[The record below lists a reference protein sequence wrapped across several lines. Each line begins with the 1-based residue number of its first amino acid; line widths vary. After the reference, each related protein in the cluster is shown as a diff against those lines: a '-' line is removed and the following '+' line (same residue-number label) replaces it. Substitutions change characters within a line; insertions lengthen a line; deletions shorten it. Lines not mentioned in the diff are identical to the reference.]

1 MILPFWL
8 TSVRGLFS
16 RRRGPARRI
25 GLRSTAAERAGR
37 SVQNVE
43 SLEGRRLLAF
53 DFVSAYPN
61 VGTFITEG
69 SVGHQAPQQITLRF
83 SPGVTVDPAT
93 IASGITV
100 TRASHDG
107 QFGNG
112 NDVTVVPG
120 SITVDDAPNENQV
133 VVRFAETLP
142 DDNYRI
148 TVSGAGTGGLKTLA
162 QGATAA
168 EPFRAGGTFSL
179 NFRLDLGAQVVA
191 VVPQPMIR
199 PKTIT
204 VGNPSQILDG
214 DLIAVQIR
222 GKTVTLEFDRNS
234 LVAPGNTAVAV
245 TNAMTSAQVAAAIA
259 NRIAGATGL
268 TGELASAT
276 SSGAVATV
284 SGSQFTPRVSFT
296 RGGSVPAG
304 APVTVG
310 DGLALTQLKDKV
322 IVTFNANDPL
332 AAVSATNIRNY
343 RLVETSAVT
352 GADAAV
358 LVPST
363 VTYDATSGTAVL
375 SFAAG
380 EVADDKLYRFQIG
393 NSVDDNATV
402 LTAVHVGSLFAR
414 AGGAPAYETLSFL
427 GDGPEGANDVDLY
440 RFSVTAATTVSVA
453 LTPAAAF
460 DPLLRV
466 FDAAGTVITTGVTIT
481 GSGVGV
487 ARSLTFAAP
496 AAGTYI
502 IGVSSTGN
510 GAYQP
515 AAGTGAAGGTT
526 RGGYRIAISSAV
538 AVNASDENSSFA
550 TATALGSLGAAGQSI
565 AAAIDLRATVAT
577 PAGNLLFPSQP
588 GTGDEPGHRDIPV
601 GIEGHAMP
609 DASVAPAAAI
619 PEVSYNFQSL
629 YGTDPQGN
637 PLYNLITET
646 QKQRA
651 REIFELY
658 SLYTGVRFTE
668 TAAQGITVV
677 TGDVRAVSPSLPPT
691 AVAGICGGTLTIMN
705 STLNWG
711 ASEYGGG
718 WFTTALHEIG
728 HALGLGHSYD
738 LPSIMGGG
746 LAGEGVFPGD
756 NDLIHT
762 NVLYPKTGSD
772 IDVYGFS
779 LESAGRLTAE
789 TIVSRPG
796 TAVTSR
802 LDSVISLY
810 KEVSGVRT
818 LVARNDDYYG
828 RDPFVVLELE
838 AGAYF
843 VAVTSTGNTDF
854 NPEAP
859 DSGYGGR
866 SQGAYEL
873 KLGFTPA
880 AIDANTVIDTTGT
893 PVDGDRDGIAGGGFA
908 FWFAT
913 ASAANSIHVDKLAP
927 SSGANG
933 SLAAPYPTVAA
944 ALAAATSSTR
954 IIRIV
959 GNTGNDAT
967 AADEKPY
974 LIGTT
979 LAGAAL
985 ADGTTFEVPAGVTVM
1000 IDEGALFK
1008 LRAANIDVGSSS
1020 ALVSRAGA
1028 ALQVLGTPANRVR
1041 FTSYHDD
1048 TVGGDSDNV
1057 GPAATGGQWGGLVLR
1072 KDSDTA
1078 SKKAFLNSIGQA
1090 QITFGGGNV
1099 LVNSQLQA
1107 FAPIHLESTRPTLVF
1122 NQITKS
1128 AGPAMS
1134 ADPGAFEDT
1143 GVRLGPDV
1151 RGNRIVDNT
1160 INGMFV
1166 RIRTQLG
1173 SPVDRLTVP
1182 ARFRSPDITYVIAE
1196 NLQIAGGVGGYE
1208 ERVDPADG
1216 VTKTFARETG
1226 RLFVDPGVVVKLLGS
1241 RIELERGLGELIA
1254 EGTPGNRVV
1263 FTSLA
1268 DNRFGAGGTFDT
1280 NGPSPDTR
1288 AAGDWGGIVANAG
1301 SRVSIDNAYLAFG
1314 GGQTPI
1320 EGNFDT
1326 FNVIEVHQGF
1336 LRLANSRVEN
1346 NADGAAVGNRNARGT
1361 NAAAAIFVRGSQP
1374 VIVGNDFRANSGATV
1389 SINANSMADVKLGDP
1404 GRSSGAI
1411 ARFTGYDDN
1420 FGPLVRENRISNP
1433 ANFSGSQPKGQFT
1446 IDVTFGP
1453 GVPQAAQQAMQVAID
1468 KWEAIIV
1475 GDLSLVTD
1483 PATGQQID
1491 DIIVTVQA
1499 GLLGGS
1505 TTDGAGGTLANAGPR
1520 AFRSATDANPHL
1532 PYKADVGIDTADIS
1546 DPQMTAILVHE
1557 LGHALGFPQVASILN
1572 LISGFDYVGANALRE
1587 YQRFRPTATVVPL
1600 ETGGGSGTTGAHW
1613 SEAEFDNEIMT
1624 GFINSGVNPLSR
1636 VTIGAF
1642 EDLGYTV
1649 SYAAADSYTLP
1660 GSGVT
1665 TGPSSTGT
1673 SISGVVVR
1681 GEQITVE
1688 SVWDD
1693 TDVVHVLNG
1702 NVEVVVEN
1710 FHSTTGLR
1718 LLSRSDASLVVKVNG
1733 ASSGFTAAGF
1743 PLEIED
1749 RIGGTVQVVG
1759 QPGFPVVLTSL
1770 YDDSVGASLDPLGR
1784 TVKDTNNDGVFGV
1797 DSTAT
1802 APAAG
1807 DWRGLKFMPLSND
1820 TNVSIQKE
1828 AEKPYTGKLETNQT
1842 ASTAQVLGVLAPN
1855 FATGTNSTESAQ
1867 NKGGDDTRKNGF
1879 EVHGVIAYDDPT
1891 DVDVY
1896 SISAYAGS
1904 EVWIDLDKTTS
1915 SLDGMVELLDA
1926 SGTVLARSVD
1936 ATNDSRK
1943 VTQDLIAGTGT
1954 GTSRG
1959 YQLIAGNVLP
1969 GTLTGVL
1976 YRGNT
1981 AIQTFTVSRSGAF
1994 TFTAIGAPTV
2004 RATGATLDAVTG
2016 LVTFTFNGDPGTTSI
2031 RDIGFSAG
2039 TLARE
2044 TLGFTATGTNGA
2056 FPMGKDDF
2064 RGLDSYSV
2072 NPRDPGMRVI
2082 LPGTAGTQAQY
2093 FIRVRSQPTAAGVT
2107 TQAAY
2112 EARLRDP
2119 ALVKSGITAG
2129 NYELRVRLQQ
2139 QDQKP
2144 GSTVR
2149 YADIRYAQIGIDA
2162 QGLPRNSLVVGETGE
2177 SAAANDAQGV
2187 AQNIGKLLEMDQNTI
2202 SVAGALS
2209 AEADIDWYT
2218 FTLDYA
2224 MIQAIGGVNGGG
2236 KTWSTVFDIDYA
2248 DGFRGDLTLSVFDS
2262 TGKLIYVGRDSDVA
2276 DDQPGA
2282 GQGNDF
2288 DDLSRGSVGK
2298 LDPSIGPVQLPAGTP
2313 GSTTRYYVAV
2323 SSNERLPSALNAT
2336 FQGAAANPF
2345 IRLEPVNS
2353 VKRIVEDHIGTT
2365 GYTSNGLPVDPVSG
2379 PIINVGAMVASG
2391 SALPL
2396 AANVRPFGLA
2406 DVTLFVSTG
2415 SKLHTADAFAGRI
2428 ETTFNPDFNTGLG
2441 DLDMRP
2447 DGRLYA
2453 YQGIV
2458 GDTGNV
2464 GRVIE
2469 LNTAT
2474 GGNTA
2479 TSNDGIANKATTTP
2493 LNWQTSSDTVLAMAF
2508 RRTDIGRYDDTPFG
2522 GLWLVVQ
2529 SGGGGSKL
2537 YKAASGGTA
2546 AAGGANATSNQA
2558 YNDGNGLGYRGN
2570 IQVAGANVRVTGIQF
2585 AQDSGGTMFG
2595 VTADGKFITVPSG
2608 SKPGADD
2615 SAEFNITA
2623 TQRADFTTQLALV
2636 GATGFAGLAT
2646 APQNLEANAY
2656 QGMFFAITNS
2666 GRLVCIDPTTN
2677 TIVPNVFDSNNDGVA
2692 DSAFSNAIAAGATG
2706 LAFSPLDIN
2715 LWHPTVNRGSD
2726 RGHGLNGTDDSNG
2739 NTIPDASRGA
2749 REGAA
2754 SMHFG
2759 LEAYNDDR
2767 SAAPYR
2773 PGEFNP
2779 GGDNGQYGVRSGGTY
2794 AWQQELTANPSITN
2808 NYNLPGGAYGSL
2820 ITNPFSL
2827 AGYAYTSKPTLY
2839 FNYFLDSQNASADT
2853 RIDGSSM
2860 RDSARVF
2867 ISVDDG
2873 LTWDVIATNNQART
2887 ERDNLTAELPNV
2899 LSASSAIGTS
2909 ANQHVQE
2916 LFDSTGTWRQARID
2930 VGQWAGYSNI
2940 RLRFDFSSAG
2950 EMDATQLRSTA
2961 DATQTVTSAV
2971 TAGTTVALGS
2981 LQGLRTGMVVTG
2993 TGVGTLAG
3001 GTPVTVTAV
3010 NAGAATVTLSAPVTV
3025 TAGTVLS
3032 FHDLSNRR
3040 LNDINGLA
3048 GTLGNFGSPDRGL
3061 NNAFEGFYVD
3071 DIVLGFAERGEMVTD
3086 ATAGQ
3091 VDFFSLGTPVS
3102 PTYPTQS
3109 LQGPYQLEIRRGTE
3123 YGVQVDAAKAD
3134 VTIFQTIDTNDRVV
3148 QFPAAPVL
3156 QLETNVVDA
3165 LQTGVLAKAG
3175 NGDVHFLSTLELNLL
3190 AAQGVE
3196 PVDGDTFVLLQS
3208 TANGTVA
3215 NNLLSWSVDL
3225 AGQPSA
3231 FLEFAYAV
3239 LPREVLTPLPAT
3251 FTTPAL
3257 PGGNKILPAGDGVAV
3272 STDGGTTWTTVFS
3285 FAGIGNALST
3295 ATVDLVDAVGPL
3307 TATTVVGFFQSGDRQ
3322 FLSLIPN
3329 PIPANAGGIA
3339 LDAFRVWAAAPVTV
3353 IGGIGDS
3360 NHRRTQ
3366 GQFLVENNIITAAA
3380 TYGISFDAGARD
3392 AGSNKPNPG
3401 VARNLPVLNN
3411 QRLAPGAVAVNNIIS
3426 GAGTAG
3432 IRFSG
3437 DPNTGSVPLAVVPYG
3452 RIVNNTIYGGSTP
3465 QGVGIE
3471 VSDNAGPTI
3480 INNLFANLATGV
3492 SVDLGS
3498 RGATVIGTSAFYAV
3512 GTQVSPGVTASS
3524 SLALPGNPFVNA
3536 DGGNFYLVSGTA
3548 AIDSALNILQDR
3560 PEYAVVTEPLGIP
3573 QSPVLAPDRDLYGQL
3588 RTDDPAQPTPPGLGS
3603 NVFKDRG
3610 AIDRVD
3616 FVQPSLAIVEPLD
3629 DRNTSPVDRDPA
3641 PNAVRLERGDAA
3653 NITQFA
3659 LQVSDIG
3666 VGIDRATV
3674 TNDAFTLRR
3683 DGVLLTEGIDYLFR
3697 YIENTNRV
3705 VFESNS
3711 TYPLGTY
3718 VIGTTTRAT
3727 VGGTVGLLTD
3737 LANNTLLPNKT
3748 DGSTSFQ
3755 IALADIPGVPTGV
3768 TGTRGD
3774 SQVRLSWQAPAS
3786 PGGTPVTDYLIEY
3799 SADSGVTW
3807 LPFADGVSA
3816 ATTATVTGLT
3826 NGVNYVFRVTAQNAV
3841 GVGSPSDPSAPVKPL
3856 APASAPTNLQVTLG
3870 TGQAVLTWGVPASAG
3885 GSSITDYRVESSID
3899 NGLTWTTVA
3908 DGVSTA
3914 TTATVPGL
3922 VNGTTYRFR
3931 VAAITEI
3938 GPGTYSAP
3946 SAAVTP
3952 TAAPAAPAGL
3962 TATIGDRFV
3971 DLRWAN
3977 VDTGGLPVTDHVI
3990 QYSTDGG
3997 TNWTTYPHPASGA
4010 TSIRVGGLTN
4020 GQAYVFRVAATNATG
4035 TSPFSANAGPVTP
4048 LAPATAPTGVTGTAG
4063 DRQVVLAWT
4072 APTDNGGAPITDYL
4086 VEYRLASGGGW
4097 QTFADGVSATTTAT
4111 VTGLV
4116 NGTSYVFRITPVTAY
4131 GPGAQSL
4138 MSAAV
4143 TPVTVPTVPGA
4154 PFGVRG
4160 DSLVSLSWTAPVDD
4174 GGTPVTDYV
4183 VQYRVN
4189 QTGTTWQTFADGVS
4203 AGTSATVTGLTNG
4216 TSYVF
4221 RVLAVN
4227 AAGNSAA
4234 SGESVAVTPLTLA
4247 GAVQGLAVV
4256 PGNGQLAVTWAAPLT
4271 TGGAPVSDYVIQY
4284 RPDVAGAVW
4293 TTFSDGTSA
4302 VPGTT
4307 VTGLT
4312 NGTRYI
4318 VRVAAV
4324 NPVGIGPFVESAATA
4339 PFTVPGAPTGV
4350 AGTVGD
4356 GRVNLTWTAPA
4367 ATGGSPVTD
4376 YLVEYRLN
4384 AAGSTSWTSFP
4395 RSPSTATSAV
4405 VTPLVNGQS
4414 YVFRVT
4420 AINAAGSGTPSAASA
4435 VLTPV
4440 TVPGAPTGVVAT
4452 AGDSQATLSW
4462 APPASTGGSP
4472 ITDYVVE
4479 YKRLSDANWT
4489 TFARSP
4495 STTPGVLV
4503 TGLTNGFNYEFR
4515 VTAKNAQGL
4524 GTPSAKS
4531 NGVTV
4536 RGLPGA
4542 PTGVTGTRGDSQV
4555 TVTWTA
4561 PTNNGGAAITDYL
4574 VEYRLLRNTTW
4585 TPVVRPA
4592 STATSAV
4599 VTGLVNGNN
4608 YAFRVTARN
4617 VVGLGPASAE
4627 SAGVTVYG
4635 TPSAPTGLVAVSGDR
4650 QASLTWSAPSSNGGM
4665 AITNYI
4671 VEYRRASET
4680 AWTTFVR
4687 PASTATSAVVAGLTN
4702 GFNYVFRVTAVNVAG
4717 NSAPSAQS
4725 AAVTPLA
4732 VPTAP
4737 SGVTGT
4743 GRGGSV
4749 TLQWVAPTD
4758 NGGAAITDYVIQY
4771 RVNLTGTSW
4780 VTVSRAAS
4788 TATSAVING
4797 FTVRTG
4803 HLFRIAAV
4811 NAKGQSAW
4819 SEISAP
4825 INPFAG

>member
-8 TSVRGLFS
+8 TSVRGLFA
-16 RRRGPARRI
+16 RRRGAARRI
-25 GLRSTAAERAGR
+25 GLRSAGVERAGR

-43 SLEGRRLLAF
+43 ALEGRRLLAF
-53 DFVSAYPN
+53 DFVSAFPN

-69 SVGHQAPQQITLRF
+69 AVGHQSPQQITLRF
-83 SPGVTVDPAT
+83 SPGAQVDPAT
-93 IASGITV
+93 IATGITV
-100 TRASHDG
+100 TRANHDG

-112 NDVTVVPG
+112 NDLTVVPG
-120 SITVDDAPNENQV
+120 SITVDDSPNENQV

-148 TVSGAGTGGLKTLA
+148 TVTGAGTGGLKTLA
-162 QGATAA
+162 QGTTAA
-168 EPFRAGGTFSL
+168 EPFRAGGAFTL
-179 NFRLDLGAQVVA
+179 NFRLDLGAQVVS
-191 VVPQPMIR
+191 VVPQPVTR

-204 VGNPSQILDG
+204 VGSPAAINDG
-214 DLIAVQIR
+214 DLLTVQIR
-222 GKTVTLEFDRNS
+222 GRTLALEFDRNS

-245 TNAMTSAQVAAAIA
+245 TNSMTAAQVAAAIA
-259 NRIAGATGL
+259 SRISAATAL
-268 TGELASAT
+268 VGELGAAS
-276 SSGAVATV
+276 SSGATATV
-284 SGSQFTPRVSFT
+284 TGSQFTPRVSYT
-296 RGGSVPAG
+296 RGGVVPAS
-304 APVTVG
+304 PPITVA
-310 DGLALTQLKDKV
+310 DGLGLSQSKDTV
-322 IVTFNANDPL
+322 VVYFNAND
-332 AAVSATNIRNY
+332 AVASASATNIRNY
-343 RLVETSAVT
+343 RLVETHPAT
-352 GADAAV
+352 AADAAV
-358 LVPST
+358 LVPQG

-375 SFAAG
+375 RFAAG
-380 EVADDKLYRFQIG
+380 EVLDDKLYRLQIG
-393 NSVDDNATV
+393 NSVDDNSTV
-402 LTAVHVGSLFAR
+402 LTAVHVGSLFAQS
-414 AGGAPAYETLSFL
+414 GGAPAYTTLSFL

-453 LTPAAAF
+453 LAPAASF

-466 FDAAGTVITTGVTIT
+466 FNAAGTAITAGVTVT
-481 GSGVGV
+481 GSGAGV
-487 ARSLTFAAP
+487 ARTLSFAAP
-496 AAGTYI
+496 AAGTYFV
-502 IGVSSTGN
+502 GVSSTGN
-510 GAYQP
+510 GSYQP
-515 AAGTGAAGGTT
+515 ATGSGAAGGTT
-526 RGGYRIAISSAV
+526 RGNYRISLSSAV
-538 AVNASDENSSFA
+538 AVGASDENSSFA
-550 TATALGSLGAAGQSI
+550 TATALGSLGAAGQTI
-565 AAAIDLRATVAT
+565 AAAIDLRATVPT

-609 DASVAPAAAI
+609 DASLAPAVAI
-619 PEVSYNFQSL
+619 PEISYNFKSN
-629 YGTDPQGN
+629 YGVDPQGN
-637 PLYNLITET
+637 QLYNLITET
-646 QKQRA
+646 QKHRA

-668 TAAQGITVV
+668 TADQGITVV

-691 AVAGICGGTLTIMN
+691 ALAGICGGNLTIMN
-705 STLNWG
+705 STIDWKG
-711 ASEYGGG
+711 SEYGGY
-718 WFTTALHEIG
+718 WFTTAMHEIG

-738 LPSIMGGG
+738 IPSIQGAG
-746 LAGEGVFPGD
+746 LTGEGVFPGD

-762 NVLYPKTGSD
+762 GVLYPKTGSD
-772 IDVYGFS
+772 IDVYAFN

-789 TIVSRPG
+789 TVVARQG

-802 LDSVISLY
+802 LDSVLSLY

-828 RDPFVVLELE
+828 RDSFVGLDLE
-838 AGAYF
+838 AGNYF
-843 VAVTSTGNTDF
+843 LAVTSTGNTDF
-854 NPEAP
+854 NPEAA

-866 SQGAYEL
+866 SQGAYQL

-880 AIDANTVIDTTGT
+880 ALDTNTIVDAMGT
-893 PVDGDRDGIAGGGFA
+893 PLDGDRDGVAGGGFN
-908 FWFAT
+908 FWFET
-913 ASAANSIHVDKLAP
+913 ASTAGTVFVDKLAP
-927 SSGANG
+927 VAGAAG
-933 SLAAPYPTVAA
+933 TLAAPYPTIAA
-944 ALAAATSSTR
+944 ALAASTTATR

-959 GNTGNDAT
+959 GNSGNDA
-967 AADEKPY
+967 AVGDDRPY

-1000 IDEGALFK
+1000 VDEGALFK

-1020 ALVSRAGA
+1020 TLVSRAGA
-1028 ALQVLGTPANRVR
+1028 ALQVLGTPNNRVR

-1048 TVGGDSDNV
+1048 SQGGDSDNV

-1072 KDSDTA
+1072 QDSDSAT
-1078 SKKAFLNSIGQA
+1078 KKIFLNVVGQA
-1090 QITFGGGNV
+1090 QITYGGGNV
-1099 LVNSQLQA
+1099 LVNSQLQP

-1122 NQITKS
+1122 NEITNS
-1128 AGPAMS
+1128 AGAAMS
-1134 ADPGAFEDT
+1134 ADPDAFEDSS
-1143 GVRLGPDV
+1143 GRYGPDV
-1151 RGNRIVDNT
+1151 RGNRIVNNT

-1173 SPVDRLTVP
+1173 SPIDRLTVP
-1182 ARFRSPDITYVIAE
+1182 ARFKSPDITYVIAE
-1196 NLQIAGGVGGYE
+1196 NLQIAGGAGGYE
-1208 ERVDPADG
+1208 ERVDPTDG
-1216 VTKTFARETG
+1216 LTKTFARETG
-1226 RLFVDPGVVVKLLGS
+1226 RLVIDPGVVVKLLGS
-1241 RIELERGLGELIA
+1241 RIELERGRGQLIA
-1254 EGTPGNRVV
+1254 EGTAGNRVI

-1268 DNRFGAGGTFDT
+1268 DGRFGAGGTFDT

-1288 AAGDWGGIVANAG
+1288 AAGDWGGIIANAG

-1320 EGNFDT
+1320 EGGFDT
-1326 FNVIEVHQGF
+1326 FNAIEVHQGF

-1346 NADGAAVGNRNARGT
+1346 NASGDSVGDRNARGT
-1361 NAAAAIFVRGSQP
+1361 NDAATVFVRGAQP
-1374 VIVGNDFRANSGATV
+1374 VMVGNDFRSNSGALV
-1389 SINANSMADVKLGDP
+1389 SINANSMSDVKLGDP
-1404 GRSSGAI
+1404 GRSTGAI

-1420 FGPLVRENRISNP
+1420 FGPLLRENRISNP
-1433 ANFSGSQPKGQFT
+1433 GNFSGSQPAGTFN
-1446 IDVTFGP
+1446 IDVSYGP
-1453 GVPQAAQQAMQVAID
+1453 GVPQAAKDALQVAIN
-1468 KWEAIIV
+1468 KWESIIV
-1475 GDLSLVTD
+1475 GDLTAVTD
-1483 PATGQQID
+1483 PATGQPID
-1491 DIIVTVQA
+1491 DIQIFVQA

-1505 TTDGAGGTLANAGPR
+1505 TTDGAGGVLANAGPL
-1520 AFRSATDANPHL
+1520 AFRSATDTNKYL
-1532 PYKADVGIDTADIS
+1532 PYKAQVGIDTADINDS
-1546 DPQMTAILVHE
+1546 QMATILAHE
-1557 LGHALGFPQVASILN
+1557 LGHALGLPNVSNLLN
-1572 LISGFDYVGANALRE
+1572 LISGFNYVGANALRE
-1587 YQRFRPTATVVPL
+1587 FQRFQPTATAVPL
-1600 ETGGGSGTTGAHW
+1600 ETGGGAGTTGSHW
-1613 SEAEFDNEIMT
+1613 SEAVFDNELMT
-1624 GFINSGVNPLSR
+1624 GYINAGVNPLSR

-1642 EDLGYTV
+1642 EDMGYTV
-1649 SYAAADSYTLP
+1649 SYAAADSYSLP

-1665 TGPSSTGT
+1665 TGSSGGNG
-1673 SISGVVVR
+1673 SISGVKIR
-1681 GEQITVE
+1681 AENITVE

-1693 TDVVHVLNG
+1693 TDMVHVLKG
-1702 NVEVVVEN
+1702 NVTVDN
-1710 FHSTTGLR
+1710 FHTATGLR
-1718 LLSRSDASLVVKVNG
+1718 LMSRSDASLVVKVDG
-1733 ASSGFTAAGF
+1733 ASSGFTATGT
-1743 PLEIED
+1743 PQEIGD

-1770 YDDSVGASLDPLGR
+1770 ADDSVGASLDSLGR
-1784 TVKDTNNDGVFGV
+1784 TVKDTNNDGTVGV
-1797 DSTAT
+1797 DTTAT
-1802 APAAG
+1802 APAPG
-1807 DWRGLKFMPLSND
+1807 DWKGLQFLPLSND

-1828 AEKPYTGKLETNQT
+1828 AEKPYTGKLEANQT
-1842 ASTAQVLGVLAPN
+1842 ASAAQVLGVLAPN
-1855 FATGTNSTESAQ
+1855 FATGGNSTESAQ

-1896 SISAYAGS
+1896 SIAAYAGS
-1904 EVWIDLDKTTS
+1904 EVWIDLDKTSS
-1915 SLDGMVELLDA
+1915 SLDAMVELLDA
-1926 SGTVLARSVD
+1926 SGAVLARSVD
-1936 ATNDSRK
+1936 GTNDSRL
-1943 VTQDLIAGTGT
+1943 VSQDLVAGTGT

-1959 YQLIAGNVLP
+1959 YQLVAGNVLP

-1981 AIQTFTVSRSGAF
+1981 AIQTYTVSRSGAF
-1994 TFTAIGAPTV
+1994 TFTSVGAPAI
-2004 RATGATLDAVTG
+2004 RATGATLNAVTG
-2016 LVTFTFNGDPGTTSI
+2016 LVTFTFNGDPGATSI
-2031 RDIGFSAG
+2031 RDVGYAAG
-2039 TLARE
+2039 ALTRE

-2064 RGLDSYSV
+2064 RGLDAYST

-2082 LPGTAGTQAQY
+2082 LPGTVGSQGQY
-2093 FIRVRSQPTAAGVT
+2093 FIRVRSQPSATGVT

-2119 ALVKSGITAG
+2119 ALVKAGITAG
-2129 NYELRVRLQQ
+2129 DYELRVRLQQ

-2149 YADIRYAQIGIDA
+2149 YADIRYAQIGIDV

-2177 SAAANDAQGV
+2177 SAADNGALPSAQ
-2187 AQNIGKLLEMDQNTI
+2187 QIGKLLQSDQSVI
-2202 SVAGALS
+2202 SVAGAVANS
-2209 AEADIDWYT
+2209 ADVDWYT
-2218 FTLDYA
+2218 FTVDYTG
-2224 MIQAIGGVNGGG
+2224 IQSIGGVNGGG
-2236 KTWSTVFDIDYA
+2236 KTWSTVFDLDYG
-2248 DGFRGDLTLSVFDS
+2248 DGFRGDLTLSVFDAQ
-2262 TGKLIYVGRDSDVA
+2262 GKLVYVGRDSNIA
-2276 DDQPGA
+2276 DDQPAPGL
-2282 GQGNDF
+2282 GNNF
-2288 DDLSRGSVGK
+2288 NDLSRGSVGK
-2298 LDPSIGPVQLPAGTP
+2298 LDAFIGPVQLPAGTP

-2323 SSNERLPSALNAT
+2323 SSNEQLPSAINAT
-2336 FQGAAANPF
+2336 FLGGAANPY
-2345 IRLEPVNS
+2345 IRLEPVDS
-2353 VKRIVEDHIGTT
+2353 VQRIVEDHIGTT
-2365 GYTSNGLPVDPVSG
+2365 GYTSNGQAVDPVSG
-2379 PIINVGAMVASG
+2379 SIINVAATVASG
-2391 SALPL
+2391 STLPL
-2396 AANVRPFGLA
+2396 SANIRPFGLA
-2406 DVTLFVSTG
+2406 DVTLYVSTG
-2415 SKLHTADAFAGRI
+2415 SSLYTTDAFTGGI
-2428 ETTFNPDFNTGLG
+2428 ETRLYEGAYGGSGSVG
-2441 DLDMRP
+2441 DIDMRT
-2447 DGRLYA
+2447 DGRLFQA
-2453 YQGIV
+2453 FGQFNDGSNVAHLREISTAGGSSPLSDV
-2458 GDTGNV
+2458 GDGVPDVPSSPGTGDFWKLTSSTV
-2464 GRVIE
+2464 DALAIGR
-2469 LNTAT
+2469 T
-2474 GGNTA
+2474 GLSGNTA
-2479 TSNDGIANKATTTP
+2479 VYENAIFYSLRKGGNQSLLYWGRTSGNAAY
-2493 LNWQTSSDTVLAMAF
+2493 SDTDPPYSLKGQITGAGITGLTTGLQF
-2508 RRTDIGRYDDTPFG
+2508 RNENAGTLYG
-2522 GLWLVVQ
+2522 VS
-2529 SGGGGSKL
+2529 SGGQFYTVNTNSG
-2537 YKAASGGTA
+2537 AATLVTDFATALA
-2546 AAGGANATSNQA
+2546 AAP
-2558 YNDGNGLGYRGN
+2558 
-2570 IQVAGANVRVTGIQF
+2570 
-2585 AQDSGGTMFG
+2585 GT
-2595 VTADGKFITVPSG
+2595 
-2608 SKPGADD
+2608 
-2615 SAEFNITA
+2615 
-2623 TQRADFTTQLALV
+2623 
-2636 GATGFAGLAT
+2636 TGFQGLAT
-2646 APQNLEANAY
+2646 APMNLEGGRYA
-2656 QGMFFAITNS
+2656 GTFFAITNS
-2666 GRLVCIDPTTN
+2666 GRLVCIELQGATARLM
-2677 TIVPNVFDSNNDGVA
+2677 PNVFDTDGDGVG
-2692 DSAFSNAIAAGATG
+2692 DSDISNVMVGGATG

-2715 LWHPTVNRGSD
+2715 LWHPTMTRSGD
-2726 RGHGLNGTDDSNG
+2726 RGHGINGTNDTNG
-2739 NTIPDASRGA
+2739 NTIPDATRNA
-2749 REGAA
+2749 RDGGA
-2754 SMHFG
+2754 SMYFG
-2759 LEAYNDDR
+2759 LEKYTDNPAGSYR
-2767 SAAPYR
+2767 S
-2773 PGEFNP
+2773 GEFNP
-2779 GGDNGQYGVRSGGTY
+2779 GGDNGQYGVVSSTAYR
-2794 AWQQELTANPSITN
+2794 WQQDLTGGSIGN

-2827 AGYAYTSKPTLY
+2827 AGYGYTDKPTLY
-2839 FNYFLDSQNASADT
+2839 FNYFLDTQNAQADT
-2853 RIDGSSM
+2853 NSGQTM

-2873 LTWDVIATNNQART
+2873 LTWDVVATNNQARSQL
-2887 ERDNLTAELPNV
+2887 DSVTAELPNV

-2909 ANQHVQE
+2909 PNQHVQE
-2916 LFDSTGTWRQARID
+2916 LFDSTGTWRQARVD
-2930 VGQWAGYSNI
+2930 LGQWAGNSNI
-2940 RLRFDFSSAG
+2940 RLRFDFSTAG
-2950 EMDATQLRSTA
+2950 EMDSAQLRSTA
-2961 DATQTVTSAV
+2961 DATQTVASAV

-2993 TGVGTLAG
+2993 TGVGTPSL

-3010 NAGAATVTLSAPVTV
+3010 NAGAGTVTLSAPVTV
-3025 TAGTVLS
+3025 ASGTVLS
-3032 FHDLSNRR
+3032 FYDLSNRL

-3048 GTLGNFGSPDRGL
+3048 GTLGNFTDVSRAQ
-3061 NNAFEGFYVD
+3061 NNAYEGFYVD
-3071 DIVLGFAERGEMVTD
+3071 DIIVGFAERGEMVTD
-3086 ATAGQ
+3086 AAAGQ
-3091 VDFFSLGTPVS
+3091 ADFFNLGTPTS
-3102 PTYPTQS
+3102 QTYPNQS
-3109 LQGPYQLEIRRGTE
+3109 LQGPYQLEMRRGNE
-3123 YGVQVDAAKAD
+3123 YGVQLDASKAD
-3134 VTIFQTIDTNDRVV
+3134 VTIVQTIDTNDRVV
-3148 QFPAAPVL
+3148 QFPAAPAI

-3175 NGDVHFLSTLELNLL
+3175 NGDVHFLTTTELNLL
-3190 AAQGVE
+3190 AAQGVA
-3196 PVDGDTFVLLQS
+3196 PVDGTTFALLQS
-3208 TANGTVA
+3208 TANGTVT
-3215 NNLLSWSVDL
+3215 NNLLQWSVDL

-3239 LPREVLTPLPAT
+3239 LPREVVTPLPAT

-3272 STDGGTTWTTVFS
+3272 STDGGTTWTTVYS
-3285 FAGIGNALST
+3285 FGNTGTTLTT
-3295 ATVDLVDAVGPL
+3295 ARIDLVDLLGSL
-3307 TATTVVGFFQSGDRQ
+3307 SATTVVGFFQSGDRQ

-3329 PIPANAGGIA
+3329 PTPANAGGIA
-3339 LDAFRVWAAAPVTV
+3339 LDAFRVWAAAPVAA

-3360 NHRRTQ
+3360 NHPRTQ

-3380 TYGISFDAGARD
+3380 SYGISFDAGARD

-3401 VARNLPVLNN
+3401 VARNLPVLNA
-3411 QRLAPGAVAVNNIIS
+3411 QRLAPGAVAVNNIVS

-3437 DPNTGSVPLAVVPYG
+3437 DPNTGNVPLAVVPYG
-3452 RIVNNTIYGGSTP
+3452 RLVNNTIYGGSTP

-3471 VSDNAGPTI
+3471 VSDSAGPTI

-3492 SVDLGS
+3492 SVDSGS
-3498 RGATVIGTSAFYAV
+3498 RGTTVIGTSAFYAV

-3524 SLALPGNPFVNA
+3524 SLTLPGNPFVNA

-3548 AIDSALNILQDR
+3548 AIDSALNSLQDR
-3560 PEYAVVTEPLGIP
+3560 PEYTVVTEPLGIP

-3588 RTDDPAQPTPPGLGS
+3588 RTDDPSQPTPPGLGS

-3616 FVQPSLAIVEPLD
+3616 FLQPSLAIVEPLD
-3629 DRNTSPVDRDPA
+3629 DRNTTPVDRDPA
-3641 PNAVRLERGDAA
+3641 PNAVRLEREDAI
-3653 NITQFA
+3653 NVTTFA

-3674 TNDAFTLRR
+3674 SKDAFTLSR
-3683 DGVLLTEGIDYLFR
+3683 DGVLLTEGVDYLFR

-3774 SQVRLSWQAPAS
+3774 SQVRLSWQAPAN

-3826 NGVNYVFRVTAQNAV
+3826 NGTNYVFRVIAQNAV

-3885 GSSITDYRVESSID
+3885 GSSIIDYRVESSID

-3952 TAAPAAPAGL
+3952 TAAPAAPAGV

-4063 DRQVVLAWT
+4063 DRQVVLVWT

-4097 QTFADGVSATTTAT
+4097 QTFADGVSATTTTT

-4138 MSAAV
+4138 VSAAV
-4143 TPVTVPTVPGA
+4143 IPVTVSTVPGT

-4160 DSLVSLSWTAPVDD
+4160 DSQVSLSWTAPVDD

-4203 AGTSATVTGLTNG
+4203 AGTIATVTGLTNG

-4227 AAGNSAA
+4227 AAGTSPA
-4234 SGESVAVTPLTLA
+4234 SGESVAVTPLTLS

-4293 TTFSDGTSA
+4293 TTFTDGTSA

-4307 VTGLT
+4307 ITGLT

-4324 NPVGIGPFVESAATA
+4324 NPVGIGPFVESAAAA

-4350 AGTVGD
+4350 TGTVGD

-4367 ATGGSPVTD
+4367 ATGGAPVTD

-4384 AAGSTSWTSFP
+4384 AAGSTSWTPFT
-4395 RSPSTATSAV
+4395 RAPSTATSAV

-4420 AINAAGSGTPSAASA
+4420 ALNAAGSGTPSAASA

-4462 APPASTGGSP
+4462 APPASNGGSP

-4489 TFARSP
+4489 TFTRSA
-4495 STTPGVLV
+4495 STTPNAVV
-4503 TGLTNGFNYEFR
+4503 TGLSNGFNYEFR
-4515 VTAKNAQGL
+4515 VTARNAQGL

-4561 PTNNGGAAITDYL
+4561 PANNGGAAITDYV
-4574 VEYRLLRNTTW
+4574 VEYRRLRDTAW
-4585 TPVVRPA
+4585 TVFSRPA

-4599 VTGLVNGNN
+4599 VTGLVNGTN
-4608 YAFRVTARN
+4608 YTFRVTARN
-4617 VVGLGPASAE
+4617 VVGLGTPSAE

-4635 TPSAPTGLVAVSGDR
+4635 TPSAPTGLVGVSGDR
-4650 QASLTWSAPSSNGGM
+4650 QVSLTWSAPSSNGGM

-4687 PASTATSAVVAGLTN
+4687 PASTATSAVVTGLTN
-4702 GFNYVFRVTAVNVAG
+4702 GANYFFRVTAVSVAG

-4725 AAVTPLA
+4725 TALTPLA

-4771 RVNLTGTSW
+4771 RVNLTGTEW
-4780 VTVSRAAS
+4780 VTVSRAPS
-4788 TATSAVING
+4788 TATTAILSG

-4803 HLFRIAAV
+4803 HLFRVAAV
-4811 NAKGQSAW
+4811 NAKGTSAW
-4819 SEISAP
+4819 SAIGGP
-4825 INPFAG
+4825 INPFSS